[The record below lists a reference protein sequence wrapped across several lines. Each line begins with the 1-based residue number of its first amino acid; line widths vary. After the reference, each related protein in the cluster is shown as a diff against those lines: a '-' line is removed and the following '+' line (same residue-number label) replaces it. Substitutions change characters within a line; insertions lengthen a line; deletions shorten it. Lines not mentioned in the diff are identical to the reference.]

1 MVFSGTAYDMGF
13 LSSIGWL
20 SATMARVPTT
30 RRTTVVFRGTPDDL
44 GFLSSTGWLESI
56 PVGTQ
61 LRFASI
67 DRIHATSFFFVGQLR
82 SGSQPT
88 VNSSYGFL
96 A

>member
-1 MVFSGTAYDMGF
+1 
-13 LSSIGWL
+13 
-20 SATMARVPTT
+20 MARVPAI
-30 RRTTVVFRGTPDDL
+30 RRTTVVFPDTTNDL

-61 LRFASI
+61 LRFASV

-82 SGSQPT
+82 SGSQHI

>member
-1 MVFSGTAYDMGF
+1 MVFSGTTDDLGF
-13 LSSIGWL
+13 LSSTRWL
-20 SATMARVPTT
+20 SATMARVPAI
-30 RRTTVVFRGTPDDL
+30 RRTMVVFPGITDVL

-61 LRFASI
+61 LRFASV

-88 VNSSYGFL
+88 VN
-96 A
+96 